1 MNCEETFRRLQDYL
15 DRELSPTELEEVQA
29 HLNHCGP
36 CEEEYRFE
44 QSVLRHV
51 RRCMGEEPCPDD
63 LLARVQL
70 VLDRE
75 CG

>member
-1 MNCEETFRRLQDYL
+1 
-15 DRELSPTELEEVQA
+15 LEEVQA